1 MIRRLTLFRVLAL
14 LALFLMVPA
23 SMVSAQDAGNDDSFV
38 LQINRPV
45 TVAPDE
51 SYEALMVVD
60 DNLTMDG
67 TVTDALIVIN
77 GDAVVNG
84 EVAGD
89 IVMVNGT
96 LTLGAG
102 ATVENVNLFRSELVR
117 DAAATITGDLNEE
130 SSFSPV
136 IFGLS
141 VLSVMFW
148 IGIVIVTMLA
158 GLAFVALAG
167 RFMARATESILQR
180 PLETGVTGLATWV
193 ILPIL
198 AVVAFVTLIGI
209 PVGLVIV
216 LVVIPLLALVGYL
229 VSAYLVGTWLAA
241 VTKVEAGRYLAVIA
255 GVIVLQLLGLVP
267 WIGGL
272 VVFISTM
279 FGTGAVVYRL
289 WMDRRERRQASTTV
303 APMGGPA
310 HA

>member
-1 MIRRLTLFRVLAL
+1 MIRRLSIFRVLAV
-14 LALFLMVPA
+14 LALILILPA
-23 SMVSAQDAGNDDSFV
+23 AVVSAQSTGNDDSFV
-38 LQINRPV
+38 LQINRSV

-51 SYEALMVVD
+51 RYEALMVVD
-60 DNLTMDG
+60 DNITVDG

-102 ATVENVNLFRSELVR
+102 ATVDNVNLFRSDLVR
-117 DAAATITGDLNEE
+117 DEAATITGDLNEE
-130 SSFSPV
+130 SSLSPIV
-136 IFGLS
+136 FGLS
-141 VLSVMFW
+141 VVSIVFW
-148 IGIVIVTMLA
+148 IGIVILTMLA

-167 RFMARATESILQR
+167 RFMARATEGILQR

-198 AVVAFVTLIGI
+198 AVMAFVSLIGI

-216 LVVIPLLALVGYL
+216 LIVIPLLALVGYL
-229 VSAYLVGTWLAA
+229 VAAYLVGTWLAA
-241 VTKVEAGRYLAVIA
+241 VTKIEVGRYLEVIA

-272 VVFISTM
+272 VVFIATL

-289 WMDRRERRQASTTV
+289 WMDRRERREASATV